1 MPHSGSESTYPTVQF
16 SGTTSNTAALVVSK
30 LQDDGNDMA
39 KLLVM
44 AMDSCLNTVKGVDTG
59 AWDTNAMGEWSTKDV
74 VNHVTYEALWVKDL
88 FEGQT
93 IEQVGSKYDGDVVG
107 DDPVGAFA
115 NSIAAAKTV
124 VSQPG
129 AMESTT
135 YLSGGPT
142 PGGEYAMQLFQDF
155 LIHGWDVA
163 VGSGQDRTLDTH
175 FLECCLPVAEL
186 TREIYA
192 ESGAVGDNQAV
203 SADAGLQDRV
213 LSLLGRTP

>member
-1 MPHSGSESTYPTVQF
+1 M
-16 SGTTSNTAALVVSK
+16 NTAAAVVSK
-30 LQDDGNDMA
+30 LRDEGNDMTT
-39 KLLVM
+39 LLVM
-44 AMDSCLNTVKGVDTG
+44 AMDSCMATVNGVSADT
-59 AWDTNAMGEWSTKDV
+59 WDANAIGEWSTKDV

-107 DDPVGAFA
+107 DDPVGSFA

-124 VSQPG
+124 VTQPG
-129 AMESTT
+129 AMERTT
-135 YLSGGPT
+135 YLSSGPT

-163 VGSGQDRTLDTH
+163 VGSGQDRTLDEK
-175 FLECCLPVAEL
+175 LLDCCLPVAEL

-192 ESGAVGDNQAV
+192 ESGAFGDDQGV
-203 SADAGLQDRV
+203 DPSADLQTRV
-213 LSLLGRTP
+213 LALLGRTS